1 METVPVVV
9 TIAGM
14 GLITLAC
21 RFLPFAVMDR
31 IRLSPGVIAWM
42 RYLPVAVLSAV
53 VFPQILLAQGDVCF
67 GAISRPLVASLFTIG
82 VAMFTRNLLAGV
94 TIGVACIALLRA
106 I

>member
-1 METVPVVV
+1 
-9 TIAGM
+9 M

-21 RFLPFAVMDR
+21 RFLPFGIMGR
-31 IRLSPGVIAWM
+31 IQLRPGVVAWM

-53 VFPQILLAQGDVCF
+53 VVPQILLTQNDVCF
-67 GAISRPLVASLFTIG
+67 GTVSRPLVASVFTIG
-82 VAMFTRNLLAGV
+82 VALLTRNLLAGV

>member
-1 METVPVVV
+1 MQSSQVL
-9 TIAGM
+9 IAILGM

-21 RFLPFAVMDR
+21 RFLPFGVMGRIQLSSAV
-31 IRLSPGVIAWM
+31 VAWM

-53 VFPQILLAQGDVCF
+53 VIPQILLAQGDVCF
-67 GAISRPLVASLFTIG
+67 GPVSRPLVASLFTVG
-82 VAMFTRNLLAGV
+82 VAALTRNLLAGV